1 MKAAT
6 SLMCMYTCIHTYMHI
21 YTQGRHIHINTYG
34 EFNALWN
41 EKINVC
47 LCKDTVHILLSRNRL
62 MKGWAPKYWWL
73 SPECGTLGDIFFLC
87 YWSILKQV
95 CAFYVIQTKTKL
107 ISLWRRRVYTTLN
120 PCIPNSCQRIHTLIA
135 CPRNFLNAQSKETE
149 LNHNH

>member
-47 LCKDTVHILLSRNRL
+47 LCKDTVHILLSWNRL

-73 SPECGTLGDIFFLC
+73 L
-87 YWSILKQV
+87 
-95 CAFYVIQTKTKL
+95 
-107 ISLWRRRVYTTLN
+107 
-120 PCIPNSCQRIHTLIA
+120 
-135 CPRNFLNAQSKETE
+135 AQGYYITVTF
-149 LNHNH
+149 